1 MKTLVMYG
9 SHYGTTKRYA
19 QTIASKLNT
28 TAISYEKV
36 TKDKIEQ
43 AELIIYGGG
52 VYAGS
57 LVGHKIFKTYE
68 TLLSQKELMVFTCGS
83 TNTEDEK
90 NCEALH
96 GYVASALGK
105 ALCSQAHIFYVRG
118 DLNYEKMN
126 FKHKL
131 MMKGMIAMLK
141 KKKEKT
147 EDEQMVI
154 DTYGGVVS
162 FYDEAYIVPILACV
176 EELNKAYEN
185 KK

>member
-43 AELIIYGGG
+43 AELIIFGGG

-96 GYVASALGK
+96 GYVASALGE
-105 ALCSQAHIFYVRG
+105 ALCLQAHIFYVRG